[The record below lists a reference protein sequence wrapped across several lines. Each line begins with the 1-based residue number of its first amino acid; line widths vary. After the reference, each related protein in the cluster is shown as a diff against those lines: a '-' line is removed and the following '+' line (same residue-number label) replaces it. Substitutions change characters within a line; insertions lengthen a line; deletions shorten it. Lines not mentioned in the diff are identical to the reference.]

1 MFVDSVD
8 AIIKN
13 LEDQVPGC
21 LTSGLTVEEYLL
33 WAVDN
38 PLTSLFQ
45 QLIFQVKIISHKN
58 LSIYSIYFLTPGLPC
73 CAGSETDFSARRARG
88 RDGVASQR
96 GEKRFHLWTPVVLDI
111 IRLVELVAR
120 LCVKFFDQRR
130 ISA

>member
-1 MFVDSVD
+1 MYFFLDSVD

-45 QLIFQVKIISHKN
+45 QLIFQVSKPLTHCLLLNEN
-58 LSIYSIYFLTPGLPC
+58 LLGLPC
-73 CAGSETDFSARRARG
+73 CAGSETNISTRG
-88 RDGVASQR
+88 AGSCDGVAAPR
-96 GEKRFHLWTPVVLDI
+96 GEEGFHPRSSLVLDI
-111 IRLVELVAR
+111 IRLVGCLAR
-120 LCVKFFDQRR
+120 LRLKFFDQRR